1 MNGIKYSTYP
11 YRKWITYFLLIC
23 GVIFI
28 VAALL
33 FIGYKIGSQNEEKPP
48 QIEYKTDTLIVV
60 KRDTVKV
67 VKKVK
72 EYRYDTVVV
81 DNSVYIRDSL
91 QHYIDSTDTY
101 KIDIEAVRLDNY
113 KLDVYRSDSLMHI
126 TDSVF
131 IYKEKKDSW
140 WKNRFVVTAG
150 VGAGYGLINKN
161 FDCYVGVGVGIRL
174 W

>member
-1 MNGIKYSTYP
+1 MLS
-11 YRKWITYFLLIC
+11 
-23 GVIFI
+23 
-28 VAALL
+28 
-33 FIGYKIGSQNEEKPP
+33 IGYKISSQNEEKPP
-48 QIEYKTDTLIVV
+48 QIKFITDTLVVV

-72 EYRYDTVVV
+72 EFRYDTVFI

-91 QHYIDSTDTY
+91 QHYIDSTDVY
-101 KIDIEAVRLDNY
+101 KIDIEAVRLNNY
-113 KLDVYRSDSLMHI
+113 RLDIYKSDSLVHI

-131 IYKEKKDSW
+131 VCEEKKDSW

-150 VGAGYGLINKN
+150 VGAGYGLFNKN
-161 FDCYVGVGVGIRL
+161 FDCYVGIGVGIRL

>member
-1 MNGIKYSTYP
+1 MDWKIVL
-11 YRKWITYFLLIC
+11 RYFISIC
-23 GVIFI
+23 GVILI
-28 VAALL
+28 VTALL
-33 FIGYKIGSQNEEKPP
+33 SIGYKIGSQNEEKTP
-48 QIEYKTDTLIVV
+48 QIEYKTDTLVVV
-60 KRDTVKV
+60 KRDTIKV

-72 EYRYDTVVV
+72 EFRYDTVVV
-81 DNSVYIRDSL
+81 NNTVYIKDTL
-91 QHYIDSTDTY
+91 QHYTDSTDMY

-113 KLDVYRSDSLMHI
+113 RLDIYRSDSLVHI

-131 IYKEKKDSW
+131 IYKENKDSW

-150 VGAGYGLINKN
+150 IGVGYGLINKN